1 MSLTRLR
8 FTVTSI
14 FSLRE
19 AARFKLDHFGTYL
32 SRSFSVF
39 TGYPIVGEGMDGCS
53 RATLDFLVAYNPDSA
68 LLLDCS
74 VLFAGLKDGQW
85 RSRPMSEVMT
95 AALATS
101 TIPEALPQSAT
112 VTSYIAEQ
120 ELVVSRVLNLAPER
134 KCDPR
139 LALQLGWDAN
149 VSNRPSSLAD
159 ASLRDDVLM
168 LNRVSA
174 LLFAVRLPAL
184 RPATSMTKLCSFRSY
199 GSR

>member
-32 SRSFSVF
+32 SRVFSVF

-74 VLFAGLKDGQW
+74 VLFAGLKNGQW
-85 RSRPMSEVMT
+85 MRRPMSAVMT
-95 AALATS
+95 AALATG
-101 TIPEALPQSAT
+101 TIPEVLPQSTT
-112 VTSYIAEQ
+112 VMSFIAEQ
-120 ELVVSRVLNLAPER
+120 EIVVSRVLNLAPER
-134 KCDPR
+134 KCDSR
-139 LALQLGWDAN
+139 SAMQLGWDAS

-159 ASLRDDVLM
+159 SSIRDDVLVP
-168 LNRVSA
+168 NRVSA
-174 LLFAVRLPAL
+174 LLFAVRLHAL
-184 RPATSMTKLCSFRSY
+184 RLRHQ
-199 GSR
+199 